1 MRRTVRLLHS
11 LLLPRSLLDAR
22 AVGVARGETKSR
34 KDAKAAKEDKRS
46 NRQSDQ
52 HRFDL
57 FTGFAPRRPCLS
69 LPQRP
74 IFPHRI
80 VGVLTALCLFCL
92 PANARIQIDIP
103 EVTPQLDTNI
113 RAFLSLTR
121 YADRD
126 DVTPETMSR
135 LQRRIVEETRSALAP
150 LGYYEPEVTY
160 QVVQEDPNWRV
171 TINVRPGRPVRLSE
185 VNIDVTGPGAKIRA
199 VREIID
205 QQALK
210 PGLRLN
216 HGTYERV
223 KGDLLR
229 AAKNQG
235 YLDAQLTK
243 SELLI
248 DREERRATA
257 TIVLDT
263 GEQYHYGAITI
274 VQDVLTDESMRRML
288 RMHEG
293 DPYTLDSLLRTQY
306 VLDDSLYFSTV
317 DIESESADRTTR
329 TVPITITAEPNRRHR
344 FATSLGY
351 GTDTEARGRFTWDN
365 RRVTDTGHRA
375 KVELLGSAVLKQI
388 GARYAIPVM
397 DVALEKLE
405 FTATV
410 AEEELGD
417 TLSERAEI
425 GAGLTEALGRW
436 QRVLFL
442 RLSHERTTDPAPLD
456 ATTGQAI
463 GGPTHHED
471 FYLIPGISYSTLPS
485 YVVGGRVRPYYVYA
499 ELRGSPSTLG
509 SDASFLQLRLQGER
523 VFDFAERWHLHLR
536 SALGWSRVADF
547 SDLPASQRFF
557 AGGERS
563 VRGFGL
569 NELSPRVDGRSVGGR
584 HLATGT
590 IELERDLPR
599 NFGVAAFY
607 DIGNAF
613 DDFSD
618 PDLQYSVGV
627 GVRYRIAVAS
637 FGVDVAQ
644 ALSESGRSPRLHL
657 YISTQF

>member
-1 MRRTVRLLHS
+1 MRRAARPNGS
-11 LLLPRSLLDAR
+11 LQI
-22 AVGVARGETKSR
+22 VARR
-34 KDAKAAKEDKRS
+34 
-46 NRQSDQ
+46 
-52 HRFDL
+52 L
-57 FTGFAPRRPCLS
+57 C
-69 LPQRP
+69 
-74 IFPHRI
+74 
-80 VGVLTALCLFCL
+80 VLLALAC
-92 PANARIQIDIP
+92 ATSAHAGIQIDIP
-103 EVTPQLDTNI
+103 DVTPAIETNV

-135 LQRRIVEETRSALAP
+135 LERRIGAETREALQP
-150 LGYYEPEVTY
+150 LGYYEPEVSYEVT
-160 QVVQEDPNWRV
+160 QDGDEWRV
-171 TINVRPGRPVRLSE
+171 TIHVRPGRPVRVSE
-185 VNIDVTGPGAKIRA
+185 VDIRVTGSGHDLRA
-199 VREIID
+199 LREIIEA
-205 QQALK
+205 QELK

-223 KGDLLR
+223 KGNLLR
-229 AAKNQG
+229 AAKNAG
-235 YLDAQLTK
+235 YLDAQLTE

-248 DREERRATA
+248 DRIERRATA

-263 GEQYHYGAITI
+263 GERFHYGEITI
-274 VQDVLTDESMRRML
+274 AQDVINDDAMRRML
-288 RMHEG
+288 RMQPG

-306 VLDDSLYFSTV
+306 VLDDSLYFSSV
-317 DIESESADRTTR
+317 DIESGDPDRNQR
-329 TVPITITAEPNRRHR
+329 TVPVTIAAEPNRKHR
-344 FATSLGY
+344 FATSIGY
-351 GTDTEARGRFTWDN
+351 GSDTRMRGRFSWDN
-365 RRVTDTGHRA
+365 RRVNASGHRS
-375 KVELLGSAVLKQI
+375 KVELIGSSVLKQL
-388 GARYAIPVM
+388 GGRYVIPVM

-405 FTATV
+405 FTAALT
-410 AEEELGD
+410 EEELGD

-442 RLSHERTTDPAPLD
+442 RLSHEQTTAPQVDPQTRQP
-456 ATTGQAI
+456 TGLLE
-463 GGPTHHED
+463 TKED

-485 YVVGGRVRPYYVYA
+485 YIVGGRIRPYYFYA

-509 SDASFLQLRLQGER
+509 SDASFLQLRVLGER
-523 VFDFAERWHLHLR
+523 IFDLSDLWHLHLR
-536 SALGWSRVADF
+536 GEIGASRVADF
-547 SDLPASQRFF
+547 SELPASQRFF

-569 NELSPRVDGRSVGGR
+569 NELSPKIDNKSVGGR

-590 IELERDLPR
+590 VELVRDLPR

-618 PDLQYSVGV
+618 PGFEYSVGL

-637 FGVDVAQ
+637 FGIDVAQ
-644 ALSESGRSPRLHL
+644 ALSESGRSPRFHL